1 MNAGFKLRVIILQKG
16 EITHPANVEWKQNS
30 PRWKSL
36 LKIMLGLPV
45 HLVVRTVA
53 YTPPARVQDV
63 LEKG

>member
-1 MNAGFKLRVIILQKG
+1 MYSGFKLKMVILLKG
-16 EITHPANVEWKQNS
+16 GITHPTISEWNS

-36 LKIMLGLPV
+36 LKIMPGLPV
-45 HLVVRTVA
+45 HLVVRTVG